1 MCRDEACAGMREL
14 VEEHYGQSFHAHS
27 LGGAITLGKVRFACR
42 QSRAKHNHPQRIP
55 RETPPGASAWRMVE
69 GCGAVRSRERDGSL
83 HERA

>member
-42 QSRAKHNHPQRIP
+42 QSRAKRNHPQRIP
-55 RETPPGASAWRMVE
+55 RETPPGATPCHMFKNY
-69 GCGAVRSRERDGSL
+69 GAVRSRERDGSL